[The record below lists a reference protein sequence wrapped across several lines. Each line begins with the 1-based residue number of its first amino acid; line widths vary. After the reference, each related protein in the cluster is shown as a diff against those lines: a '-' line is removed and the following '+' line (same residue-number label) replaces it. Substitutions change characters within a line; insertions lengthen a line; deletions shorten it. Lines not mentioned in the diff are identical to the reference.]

1 VTRPS
6 YDPMRAPAPRFP
18 RGRFARIHDDD
29 TVAALA
35 EAYEALSYE
44 ERVRFAH
51 RVTSAPDELLRSIAD
66 ELAQA
71 DQEQPPVEPV
81 PAGAPEAP
89 AVNMAAAQ
97 VNPDATPPPPGTPAE
112 GAGEP
117 VPGVATPDPATT
129 AGVDTAPT
137 QEQPTGTAPA
147 AQPAP
152 EEQPAPAPVPPPLP
166 VPPEHLPQLPAA
178 QLRTLAANVG
188 VDTSGNKQTLA
199 ARIADAVSGEQP
211 AVTPEQVAADAAQQ
225 QPAEEAPTPDA
236 APAAGEQPTP
246 EPAPTAPDAE
256 QPTGTPGA
264 GDPGTPAPPPSAP
277 ETAPEPAPGPDTPA
291 PSPAPT
297 EGAQEA
303 PQTPAAAA
311 DGTTTEGT
319 AP

>member
-71 DQEQPPVEPV
+71 DQEQTPVEPV

-89 AVNMAAAQ
+89 AVNQAAAQ
-97 VNPDATPPPPGTPAE
+97 VNPDATPPPPGTPVE

-117 VPGVATPDPATT
+117 VPGVPTADPATI
-129 AGVDTAPT
+129 AGADTAAA
-137 QEQPTGTAPA
+137 QEQPAQAPPA
-147 AQPAP
+147 QQPA
-152 EEQPAPAPVPPPLP
+152 EQAAPVPPPLP
-166 VPPEHLPQLPAA
+166 VPPEQLPQLPAA

-188 VDTSGNKQTLA
+188 VDTSGNKQVLA

-211 AVTPEQVAADAAQQ
+211 AITPEQVAADAASQQ
-225 QPAEEAPTPDA
+225 AEQPPTPDPAPADEQPTPDA
-236 APAAGEQPTP
+236 TAQTPAANAGPGQ
-246 EPAPTAPDAE
+246 PAPR
-256 QPTGTPGA
+256 PTENA
-264 GDPGTPAPPPSAP
+264 PSAP
-277 ETAPEPAPGPDTPA
+277 ESAPEPAPGPDTPA
-291 PSPAPT
+291 PASAPT
-297 EGAQEA
+297 EGTQEA

-319 AP
+319 TP